1 MSDIAVIFGG
11 PSPEHD
17 VSVLTGLQA
26 AHELQRAGHT
36 VQALYWTKTA
46 EWFAVDAALE
56 ATAFLDGVPK
66 GAQAMRLVLGA
77 SGGFEPTG
85 GRFSKQRATEFE
97 AAVVCCHGGPGEDGT
112 LQAAL
117 DGAGIAYTGPGVAA
131 AALGMD
137 KLAFG
142 GVMLAAGLPTLPRI
156 ALTGSVGAPG
166 DANDGAV
173 NDVGFAGPYIVKPR
187 FGGSSIGIEVVE
199 DAATAK
205 ALLGASVHL
214 RSGAVLEPFR
224 PDLFDVQVALRAWPA
239 LEVSAIERP
248 LRSPG
253 RGGSAGKEILGYVDK
268 YVGGEG
274 MASAPRE
281 LPADLPATLADDL
294 RRAARRIGELALVR
308 GVARIDFLTNGTEWV
323 VNEINTIPGSL
334 ARYLWIDPVV
344 PFARLL
350 EDMIAEARRGRW
362 PGTAPP
368 APTAWCCGAPLPS
381 QPNWR
386 DVAPVGDFSDGDQ

>member
-1 MSDIAVIFGG
+1 MPDIAVIFGG

-36 VQALYWTKTA
+36 VQALYWSKTA
-46 EWFAVDAALE
+46 EWFAVDATLE
-56 ATAFLDGVPK
+56 ATAFLDGVPR

-77 SGGFEPTG
+77 GGGFEGTG
-85 GRFSKQRATEFE
+85 GRFSKQKAAEFE

-117 DGAGIAYTGPGVAA
+117 DAAGVTYTGPGVAG

-142 GVMLAAGLPTLPRI
+142 GLMVAAGLPTLPRV
-156 ALTGSVGAPG
+156 ALSAGTEE
-166 DANDGAV
+166 
-173 NDVGFAGPYIVKPR
+173 VGFEGPYIVKPR

-199 DAATAK
+199 DLATAK
-205 ALLGASVHL
+205 ALLHSSVHL
-214 RSGAVLEPFR
+214 RAGAVLEPFR
-224 PDLFDVQVALRAWPA
+224 PDLYDVQVAVRAWP
-239 LEVSAIERP
+239 EIQVSAIERP
-248 LRSPG
+248 LRSA
-253 RGGSAGKEILGYVDK
+253 GGGTGEILGYVDK

-281 LPADLPATLADDL
+281 LPADLPPPVADAT
-294 RRAARRIGELALVR
+294 RQAARRIVELALVR
-308 GVARIDFLTNGTEWV
+308 GVARIDFLTDGVELV

-334 ARYLWIDPVV
+334 ARYLWIDPEL
-344 PFARLL
+344 PFTRLL
-350 EDMIAEARRGRW
+350 TDMIAEA
-362 PGTAPP
+362 TAR
-368 APTAWCCGAPLPS
+368 PTARYSAAGA
-381 QPNWR
+381 
-386 DVAPVGDFSDGDQ
+386 DGLVLQGATSIAAKLA

>member
-1 MSDIAVIFGG
+1 MNCNAPVTS
-11 PSPEHD
+11 
-17 VSVLTGLQA
+17 
-26 AHELQRAGHT
+26 

-66 GAQAMRLVLGA
+66 GSQPMRLVLGA
-77 SGGFEPTG
+77 GGGFEATG
-85 GRFSKQRATEFE
+85 SRFSKQKPIAFE
-97 AAVVCCHGGPGEDGT
+97 VAVVCCHGGPGEDGT

-142 GVMLAAGLPTLPRI
+142 GVMVAAGLPTLPRV
-156 ALTGSVGAPG
+156 ALTSSVRAEPDETGET
-166 DANDGAV
+166 DG
-173 NDVGFAGPYIVKPR
+173 VGFAGPFIVKPR

-199 DAATAK
+199 DVATAK
-205 ALLGASVHL
+205 ALLGTGAHGSVHL
-214 RSGAVLEPFR
+214 RAGAVLEPFR
-224 PDLFDVQVALRAWPA
+224 PDLFDVQVALRCWPDM
-239 LEVSAIERP
+239 EVSVIERP
-248 LRSPG
+248 LRSSG
-253 RGGSAGKEILGYVDK
+253 RAGSAGNEILGYIDK

-281 LPADLPATLADDL
+281 LPADLPAALADDL

-308 GVARIDFLTNGTEWV
+308 GVARIDFLTDGSEWV

-334 ARYLWIDPVV
+334 ARYLWIDPIV

-350 EDMIAEARRGRW
+350 DDMIAEARERPMARYSAAGADGLVLRG
-362 PGTAPP
+362 ASSI
-368 APTAWCCGAPLPS
+368 AAKLA
-381 QPNWR
+381 
-386 DVAPVGDFSDGDQ
+386 

>member
-1 MSDIAVIFGG
+1 VPDIAVIFGG

-26 AHELQRAGHT
+26 AHELQRAGRT
-36 VQALYWTKTA
+36 VQALYWSKTA

-66 GAQAMRLVLGA
+66 GAQPLRLVLGA
-77 SGGFEPTG
+77 GGGFEGTG
-85 GRFSKQRATEFE
+85 GRFSKQKPTEFA

-117 DGAGIAYTGPGVAA
+117 DGAGVPYTGPGVAA

-142 GVMLAAGLPTLPRI
+142 GVMRAAGLPTLPRL
-156 ALTGSVGAPG
+156 ALTTTTEE
-166 DANDGAV
+166 
-173 NDVGFAGPYIVKPR
+173 VGFAAPYIVKPR
-187 FGGSSIGIEVVE
+187 FGGSSIGIVVVE
-199 DAATAK
+199 DLTTAK
-205 ALLGASVHL
+205 ALLGTNVHL
-214 RSGAVLEPFR
+214 RAGAVLEPYR
-224 PDLFDVQVALRAWPA
+224 PDLYDVQVALRCWP
-239 LEVSAIERP
+239 ETQTSAIERP
-248 LRSPG
+248 LRSTS
-253 RGGSAGKEILGYVDK
+253 RGGEILGYIDK

-281 LPADLPATLADDL
+281 LPADLSVATADEL
-294 RRAARRIGELALVR
+294 RRVARSIGDLALVR
-308 GVARIDFLTNGTEWV
+308 GVARIDFLTDGTELV

-344 PFARLL
+344 PFATLL
-350 EDMIAEARRGRW
+350 TDMIAEAAARPTGRYSADGADGLVLRG
-362 PGTAPP
+362 ASSI
-368 APTAWCCGAPLPS
+368 AAKLA
-381 QPNWR
+381 
-386 DVAPVGDFSDGDQ
+386 

>member
-26 AHELQRAGHT
+26 AHELQSAGHA
-36 VQALYWTKTA
+36 VQALYWSKSA

-56 ATAFLDGVPK
+56 ASAFLDGMPK
-66 GAQAMRLVLGA
+66 GAQALRLVLGA
-77 SGGFEPTG
+77 GGGFESSG
-85 GRFSKQRATEFE
+85 GRFSKQKVAGFE
-97 AAVVCCHGGPGEDGT
+97 VAVVCCHGGPGEDGT

-117 DGAGIAYTGPGVAA
+117 DGAGIPYTGPGVAA

-142 GVMLAAGLPTLPRI
+142 GIMAAAGIAALPRL
-156 ALTGSVGAPG
+156 ALTETT
-166 DANDGAV
+166 DE
-173 NDVGFAGPYIVKPR
+173 VGFDGPYIVKPR

-199 DAATAK
+199 DLATAR
-205 ALLGASVHL
+205 ALLQGSVHL
-214 RSGAVLEPFR
+214 RAGAVLEPFR
-224 PDLFDVQVALRAWPA
+224 PDLYDVQVALRRWPA
-239 LEVSAIERP
+239 TQVSAIERP
-248 LRSPG
+248 LRSAGPAGGG
-253 RGGSAGKEILGYVDK
+253 RGEILGYVDK

-281 LPADLPATLADDL
+281 LPADLPAAVADEA
-294 RRAARRIGELALVR
+294 RRVARRIGDLALVR
-308 GVARIDFLTNGTEWV
+308 GVARIDFLTAGDELL

-344 PFARLL
+344 PFATLL
-350 EDMIAEARRGRW
+350 TDMIAEAKARPTFFYSTSGADGLVLRG
-362 PGTAPP
+362 ASSI
-368 APTAWCCGAPLPS
+368 AAKLA
-381 QPNWR
+381 
-386 DVAPVGDFSDGDQ
+386 